1 MSLNRRDRR
10 GFTLV
15 ELLVVIAII
24 GVLVALLLPAVQAA
38 RESARRSQ
46 CQNNLKQVGL
56 AMHMHHDAKG
66 RLPHGNRGCCNG
78 TWANYIL
85 PYLEQGSLFGT
96 WNEGLAYT
104 NAANR
109 AFITRRIDAYTCP
122 SDMPSEP
129 TMTQGIPIP
138 NHNYAANYGNTTS
151 GQHAFQGVEFLGA
164 PFGNVDGE
172 DKSRVILGN
181 VEFRSITDGL
191 SNTLLASE
199 TVQGQGNDLRGRV
212 VGYAG
217 GAMFTAWST
226 PNSNLPD
233 VLASAAYCDQ
243 SVADNPP
250 CTGGSASATDP
261 PYNTRHNVS
270 RSRHPG
276 GVMSL
281 LADGSVRFVNDGI
294 DLQAWRSLATTAGDE
309 IVVN

>member
-1 MSLNRRDRR
+1 MRSHRSA
-10 GFTLV
+10 FTLV

-24 GVLVALLLPAVQAA
+24 GLLVALLLPAVQAA
-38 RESARRSQ
+38 RESARRSH
-46 CQNNLKQVGL
+46 CLNNLKQVGL
-56 AMHMHHDAKG
+56 AMHLHHDAQG

-85 PYLEQGSLFGT
+85 PYLEQGSLFGQ
-96 WNEGLAYT
+96 WSEGASYVS
-104 NAANR
+104 NANR
-109 AFITRRIDAYTCP
+109 SFITRRIEAYTCP
-122 SDMPSEP
+122 SDTPSAP
-129 TMTQGIPIP
+129 TMTQNVPIP

-151 GQHAFQGVEFLGA
+151 GQHAFQGIEFLGA

-181 VEFRSITDGL
+181 VKFKAITNGL
-191 SNTLLASE
+191 SNTLLVSE
-199 TVQGQGNDLRGRV
+199 VVQGQGNDLRGRV

-217 GAMFTAWST
+217 GAMFTALSI

-233 VLASAAYCDQ
+233 VLASASYCDAQ
-243 SVADNPP
+243 APENPP
-250 CTGGSASATDP
+250 CIGGSATATDP

-281 LADGSVRFVNDGI
+281 LADGSARFVADSTE
-294 DLQAWRSLATTAGDE
+294 LQVWRAMATTAGDE
-309 IVVN
+309 VEIN